1 MATVE
6 ESQAGEQRT
15 ARLSVFAAIA
25 LLSIKLGAGL
35 ASGSLGLIAEALHS
49 GTDLVA
55 ALLTLFAIR
64 VAIRPPDRE
73 HPFGHGKA
81 EHLAALAEAAF
92 LVLASIFIAYQSLLR
107 LSDAGA
113 HSVDAAWYT
122 LAVLVVVIAIDISRT
137 TASWR
142 GSKRYG
148 SPALA
153 SNALHFAGDLLGSVA
168 VLAGLL
174 AVRAGF
180 QEGDAIAALV
190 VAVLVV
196 AAAARLARTNIE
208 VLMDRAPEAAAA
220 AASTAIARDE
230 PDVDLRRLRVR
241 EAAGSYFVDA
251 VVGMRP
257 DAALGQGHAM
267 ADAVEASVRRE
278 LPRADVVVH
287 VEPATGESVR
297 ERVHAAASAVENVHE
312 VHNVRVL
319 TVDGHPE
326 VSLHLKLPA
335 TLSLDEAHSVTS
347 EVEHAIAAAEP
358 GLAVVHTHIEP
369 LSVARDG
376 AEPAPDDT
384 SSERDAIADVVRS
397 RTGTEPIGL
406 RLRERE
412 DGRLVALLTVCVAAD
427 EPLGEAHRLAT
438 EVEQEVRRR
447 APAIADVVVHT
458 EPRRYGR

>member
-6 ESQAGEQRT
+6 ESHAGEQRT
-15 ARLSVFAAIA
+15 AKLSVVAAIVLVA
-25 LLSIKLGAGL
+25 IKLGAGL

-92 LVLASIFIAYQSLLR
+92 LVLASVFIAYQSLLR
-107 LSDAGA
+107 LADANA
-113 HSVDAAWYT
+113 NRVDAAWYT
-122 LAVLVVVIAIDISRT
+122 LLVLVVVIAIDVSRAT
-137 TASWR
+137 VSWR
-142 GSKRYG
+142 GAQRYE

-180 QEGDAIAALV
+180 QQGDAIAALV

-196 AAAARLARTNIE
+196 AAAARLARGNIE
-208 VLMDRAPEAAAA
+208 VLMDRAPEAAAEA
-220 AASTAIARDE
+220 ARRAIAREE

-241 EAAGSYFVDA
+241 EAAGSYFVDV
-251 VVGMRP
+251 VVGIRP
-257 DAALGQGHAM
+257 DAAIGQGHAA
-267 ADAVEASVRRE
+267 ADAVEASVRQQ

-287 VEPATGESVR
+287 VEPGAAHSVR
-297 ERVHAAASAVENVHE
+297 ERVHAAAAGVSGVRE

-319 TVDGHPE
+319 TVDGRPE

-335 TLSLDEAHSVTS
+335 GLSLQEAHGITT
-347 EVEHAIAAAEP
+347 EVERAIGAATPE
-358 GLAVVHTHIEP
+358 LAVVHTHIEP
-369 LSVARDG
+369 LAVVRGG

-384 SSERDAIADVVRS
+384 SAERDVIAEVVRS
-397 RTGTEPIGL
+397 CTGSEPVGL

-412 DGRLVALLTVCVAAD
+412 DGRLVALLTICVAAD
-427 EPLGEAHRLAT
+427 QPLGEAHRLAT

-458 EPRRYGR
+458 EPR